1 MLDFGRW
8 IVEVAVNGVKS
19 GSFDR
24 AWAAMQLGN
33 HYSRDRITAEDIARF
48 DTAIDE
54 YEAEI
59 SNELIEIS
67 SIFGAIVATIGGVI
81 GWIWGDFTPLLAAL
95 IVCMVLDYISGV
107 ACAIVRKDVSSEV
120 GFKGIVK
127 KILILMLV
135 GVAHVLDAYVL
146 NSTPVLQS
154 AVTMFFIANEGIS
167 LVENA
172 AGLGIPIPKKM
183 LEVLKQLKLKG
194 DSTEKD
200 ESEDE

>member
-1 MLDFGRW
+1 
-8 IVEVAVNGVKS
+8 
-19 GSFDR
+19 
-24 AWAAMQLGN
+24 MQYLQ
-33 HYSRDRITAEDIARF
+33 SREKKKQTAPNRQKGKIMEK
-48 DTAIDE
+48 
-54 YEAEI
+54 
-59 SNELIEIS
+59 LS
-67 SIFGAIVATIGGVI
+67 SVFGAIVATIGGII

-194 DSTEKD
+194 DSNE
-200 ESEDE
+200 ESENDEGENPFDEYADEEDEEKAENDNIFVKAFENFLKEEQNKIQ

>member
-59 SNELIEIS
+59 SNELIEI
-67 SIFGAIVATIGGVI
+67 T
-81 GWIWGDFTPLLAAL
+81 
-95 IVCMVLDYISGV
+95 
-107 ACAIVRKDVSSEV
+107 
-120 GFKGIVK
+120 
-127 KILILMLV
+127 
-135 GVAHVLDAYVL
+135 DAE
-146 NSTPVLQS
+146 QS
-154 AVTMFFIANEGIS
+154 
-167 LVENA
+167 VERT
-172 AGLGIPIPKKM
+172 
-183 LEVLKQLKLKG
+183 KL
-194 DSTEKD
+194 
-200 ESEDE
+200 

>member
-1 MLDFGRW
+1 MKRHKHKRKLNHVLILTSDAADANVRQFRVRAW
-8 IVEVAVNGVKS
+8 IVEVVV
-19 GSFDR
+19 
-24 AWAAMQLGN
+24 LV
-33 HYSRDRITAEDIARF
+33 
-48 DTAIDE
+48 
-54 YEAEI
+54 
-59 SNELIEIS
+59 LC
-67 SIFGAIVATIGGVI
+67 VLIGGVI
-81 GWIWGDFTPLLAAL
+81 GWIWGDFTPLLATL
-95 IVCMVLDYISGV
+95 IVCMTLDYISGV

-194 DSTEKD
+194 DSTEKN
-200 ESEDE
+200 ESEEK